1 MDACQAF
8 GQMQDISRQQLIKTL
23 NMHKSK
29 RWPCHSQD
37 RLMLRLLPM
46 RSGDALP
53 DAVVVFVV
61 AAVLLEHI
69 LLSIVIVAVVNVVFI
84 VVFVAVKSIV

>member
-53 DAVVVFVV
+53 DDVVV